1 MGNSHFRI
9 GALAFIALSLVS
21 GSAFAQDEESPGEVR
36 IKTNVEYATVTVD
49 GERSDGTE
57 YDSSGKNIIVKG
69 LDRAV
74 DHVIVVDPG
83 VDEFAAKE
91 FTVKAGAYAKKR
103 MKVDGE
109 RTLFYIA
116 NKKLKFKKQKKK

>member
-1 MGNSHFRI
+1 MSNSQFGF
-9 GALAFIALSLVS
+9 GALVFVAVSLFS
-21 GSAFAQDEESPGEVR
+21 GSAFSQDVESPGEVR

-49 GERSDGTE
+49 GERTDGTE
-57 YDSSGKNIIVKG
+57 YDASGKNIIVKG
-69 LDRAV
+69 LDRAA

-83 VDEFAAKE
+83 MDEYAPKE